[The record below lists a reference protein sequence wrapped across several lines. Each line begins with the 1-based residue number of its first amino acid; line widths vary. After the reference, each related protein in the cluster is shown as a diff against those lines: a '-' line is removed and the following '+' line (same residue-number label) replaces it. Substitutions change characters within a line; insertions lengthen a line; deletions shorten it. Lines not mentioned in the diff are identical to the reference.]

1 MAYRQKEACELV
13 LDLCM
18 PGPSLAFPKE
28 PSKVHVA
35 RQCADIYMRRF
46 LQEQRK
52 TDVVGVVTLG
62 SMGCEEQLGLQSAH
76 VSHRKLLL
84 GLEPDSSATGE
95 ELQDAMQRARECIA
109 TKTKKLKYK
118 RTLVL
123 FTDGSKCNNLA
134 RLQKEKDQMEQYE
147 AVSWEVFGI
156 DFGFAGRAAEL
167 VDGEANLVQVFGDEC
182 IRAITRAEDMFTLS
196 KRVVGQVKKWKG
208 ELEISPFCKLHC
220 VMVARVAEDKLKSLV
235 KRSRLVLDGDEFLGK
250 VDEFLESSRGEVKMD
265 RKYTSGEDVDRELS
279 VEERSRAFRYGKD
292 LLPMFPADE
301 EQMQLKD
308 TTSCLKVIGIIPASE
323 LTRQYMISAT
333 NCIVADPGSANSQ
346 QGFSAFVTGLRELG
360 KVCTCR
366 FVQKDGKAPKF
377 VALVPGQTSQGIDC
391 LWHVQL
397 PTMEDIR
404 DYQFETTSAA
414 AGGGLAAVSKL
425 EEEITERYV
434 KAMTFGRNDA
444 VETRQ
449 FDPEATFN
457 PYIARY
463 WEVVHFKAIHP
474 DLPVPPASHLV
485 SAMISVDP
493 KMLNRSARSARQ
505 FKKVLG
511 LNRLVQRREASA
523 AIDISAPGVWQ
534 RPVDAGGEDDG
545 AEAVWFPDEEK
556 SVVEF
561 VGNINPV
568 EDFWSIM
575 GREGM
580 AMDAIRQLKQVVL
593 DMVGP
598 NTGDAIYHAKALD
611 CLKAMRDACV
621 KTQSEQTFND
631 FMIALKDGLLFE
643 SQDSE
648 FWKRMAEEQI
658 ELIDCAEHVS
668 QEFYS
673 STQTSLASQPSSVAS
688 QPKIFDEEL
697 FDEME

>member
-1 MAYRQKEACELV
+1 MASRQKEACELV

-18 PGPSLAFPKE
+18 PEPSLAFPKE
-28 PSKVHVA
+28 LSKLHVA
-35 RQCADIYMRRF
+35 KQCADIYMRRF

-52 TDVVGVVTLG
+52 TDVVGIVTLG
-62 SMGCEEQLGLQSAH
+62 SMGCNEELGLQSAH
-76 VSHRKLLL
+76 MSHRKLLL
-84 GLEPDSSATGE
+84 DLEPDSSATGE
-95 ELQDAMQRARECIA
+95 ELQDAMQLARECIA
-109 TKTKKLKYK
+109 AKTKKLKYK

-123 FTDGSKCNNLA
+123 FTDGSKCSNLV
-134 RLQKEKDQMEQYE
+134 RLQREKDQMEQYE
-147 AVSWEVFGI
+147 AVNWEVFGI

-167 VDGEANLVQVFGDEC
+167 VDGEANLVQVFGEEC
-182 IRAITRAEDMFTLS
+182 IRAITRAEDMFKLS

-235 KRSRLVLDGDEFLGK
+235 KRSRLVLDGDEFRGK
-250 VDEFLESSRGEVKMD
+250 VDEFLETSRGEVKMD
-265 RKYTSGEDVDRELS
+265 RKYTSGEDVGRELD

-301 EQMQLKD
+301 EQMKLKD
-308 TTSCLKVIGIIPASE
+308 TASCLKVIGIIPASE

-346 QGFSAFVTGLRELG
+346 QGFSAFVIGLRELG

-366 FVQKDGKAPKF
+366 FVPKDGKAPKL

-404 DYQFETTSAA
+404 DYQFETSASN
-414 AGGGLAAVSKL
+414 GSLTAVSKM

-444 VETRQ
+444 VETKQ

-463 WEVVHFKAIHP
+463 WEVVHFKAVHP
-474 DLPVPPASHLV
+474 ELPVPPTSHLV

-511 LNRLVQRREASA
+511 LNRLVQRKELSA
-523 AIDISAPGVWQ
+523 AIDISAPRVREQ
-534 RPVDAGGEDDG
+534 PIDGGEEEDG
-545 AEAVWFPDEEK
+545 GEAVWFPDEEK
-556 SVVEF
+556 ALVEF

-580 AMDAIRQLKQVVL
+580 ELDAIRQLKQVVL

-598 NTGDAIYHAKALD
+598 TTGDAIYYAKALD
-611 CLKAMRDACV
+611 CLKAMREACI
-621 KTQSEQTFND
+621 KAKSEQTFND
-631 FMIALKDGLLFE
+631 FMLALKDGLLFE
-643 SQDSE
+643 SLDSE

-673 STQTSLASQPSSVAS
+673 STQTSLASQPSSNHAS